1 MKGWSG
7 AIVSRADSAATKSD
21 QRPSENRNVTP
32 NRDLRAPHATALT
45 FPENHEGELPILI
58 LGSDSGP
65 MPSFR
70 ARKLCATLTIAIG
83 LGMSMVACSDGGT
96 SSQPTTQTTTNDHS
110 HDHPEETTET
120 QPTTQTTTNDHSHD
134 HPEETSGT
142 YLNDYEVSDPV
153 FGTETMVTLSN
164 GVRTITTNA
173 LPNHKTGVFPNSG
186 NPNTISAQSATYKYT
201 TDPVYTGIAQEV
213 HIPGVAVNGV
223 KFEPG
228 TAESVSCATGET
240 FRVEGL
246 QNTFNLGM
254 DFNNAHVQPT
264 GAYHYHGLSDLLADT
279 HNNAKSELIH
289 VGFAADGHL
298 IYISTKDDYTSSY
311 RLSKTLRTGSNCQV
325 SLGPGQGPEIAVGGT
340 NPDGT
345 YTSDWEYVEGYA
357 DLDECNGTVINGQ
370 YAYVITDEYPYISR
384 CLKGEFTEIMQ
395 RDGTGP
401 RDSQP
406 GQPNLAVAAAQLGVT
421 EGNLRAALGPPPPD
435 HGAAALLLGVSIE
448 DLLFALEASR

>member
-1 MKGWSG
+1 MVGPHLSQQPK
-7 AIVSRADSAATKSD
+7 
-21 QRPSENRNVTP
+21 QRQTITP
-32 NRDLRAPHATALT
+32 TITPKKQPKLSQQPKQRQTITPTITPKKQPKLSQQRKQRQTIT
-45 FPENHEGELPILI
+45 
-58 LGSDSGP
+58 P
-65 MPSFR
+65 M
-70 ARKLCATLTIAIG
+70 TI
-83 LGMSMVACSDGGT
+83 
-96 SSQPTTQTTTNDHS
+96 
-110 HDHPEETTET
+110 
-120 QPTTQTTTNDHSHD
+120 
-134 HPEETSGT
+134 SGT

-279 HNNAKSELIH
+279 HSNAKSELIH